1 MLYANLLLM
10 LSYYFLFKCK
20 KIQSKLGFYLYWNGT
35 IRLFFEIFYEIFL
48 LTVLNLHSSDWD
60 RVFTSKVYSNV
71 LSVIFVVSFLAIPI
85 FLVIFS
91 CVKRK
96 AWNSDDFRAKYG
108 AFLDG
113 TKTKKEQNKTW

>member
-20 KIQSKLGFYLYWNGT
+20 KIQSKLGTYLYWNGT

-60 RVFTSKVYSNV
+60 RVFKSKVYSNV
-71 LSVIFVVSFLAIPI
+71 LSVIFVVSFVAIPI

-96 AWNSDDFRAKYG
+96 AWNNDNFEAKYG

-113 TKTKKEQNKTW
+113 TKTKKEQNKIW